1 MSLFSPFSLKK
12 SPKRVFEGI
21 KLKSNQNL
29 RKNYIQNF
37 FHMYFDNQICI
48 NQKFHPVQNSKIREI
63 QMSKEKRV
71 GCGKPIKRPN
81 SLTSWQ
87 HMGPF
92 FAKFVKCCSETGTKN
107 RKYNIMSTVK
117 ATTWNFL
124 WKKIEIITR
133 LCIEHWM
140 GYVRGWYGWKTS

>member
-1 MSLFSPFSLKK
+1 MGERQVKVSKSDVIGRELCVFLSAFYVTQM

-37 FHMYFDNQICI
+37 SHMCFDNQICI

-63 QMSKEKRV
+63 QMSQEKRV

-81 SLTSWQ
+81 SLTS
-87 HMGPF
+87 
-92 FAKFVKCCSETGTKN
+92 
-107 RKYNIMSTVK
+107 
-117 ATTWNFL
+117 
-124 WKKIEIITR
+124 
-133 LCIEHWM
+133 
-140 GYVRGWYGWKTS
+140 